1 MDTFSLNKIKKETKD
16 SINYI
21 IKFCSERNITPSM
34 RNFLSF
40 KKEGAFIPDCIY
52 FFMGKNYSKYYFFNS
67 IAFYEFYNS
76 LPTDYQK
83 DILSEEEMNIIKRL
97 TLADN
102 DLTNFLSGILKKDFW
117 SSK

>member
-21 IKFCSERNITPSM
+21 LKFCAERNVTPSM
-34 RNFLSF
+34 RNFLF
-40 KKEGAFIPDCIY
+40 HKKEGTFIPDCIY
-52 FFMGKNYSKYYFFNS
+52 FFMGQNYSKYYFFNS
-67 IAFYEFYNS
+67 KTFYEFYNT

-83 DILSEEEMNIIKRL
+83 DILNEEEMNIIKRL

-102 DLTNFLSGILKKDFW
+102 ELTSFLNGILKKDFW
-117 SSK
+117 SVK

>member
-1 MDTFSLNKIKKETKD
+1 MDTFSLNKIKKETKE

-21 IKFCSERNITPSM
+21 IKFCSERNVTPSM
-34 RNFLSF
+34 KNFLFF

-52 FFMGKNYSKYYFFNS
+52 FFMGQAYSKYYFFNS
-67 IAFYEFYNS
+67 ITFYEFYNS
-76 LPTDYQK
+76 LPPDFQK
-83 DILSEEEMNIIKRL
+83 DILAQDEMNTIKRL

-102 DLTNFLSGILKKDFW
+102 DLTGFLSGILKKDFW